1 MIDLLAEL
9 TTVAATSAFSTMA
22 DCALTAQPATA
33 LALNGERCITSSVR
47 YSGPVSGVLHLHA
60 PARFARQ
67 ISATLLAHARAD
79 DVPDE
84 LVADTMGE
92 FTNMVIAKLQSR
104 LTDRG
109 TPCVITPPDL
119 AWHPHFTPHGTPGP
133 RCRTLPFACKHG
145 QLVIELLLT

>member
-22 DCALTAQPATA
+22 DCALTAQPAA
-33 LALNGERCITSSVR
+33 AVALNGERCVTTSVR

-60 PARFARQ
+60 PARLAQQ
-67 ISATLLAHARAD
+67 ISATLLAQARAD

-92 FTNMVIAKLQSR
+92 FTNMVIAKVQSR

-119 AWHPHFTPHGTPGP
+119 EWHPHFTPRGTPGP

>member
-22 DCALTAQPATA
+22 DCALTAQPAA
-33 LALNGERCITSSVR
+33 AVALNGERCITSSVR

-60 PARFARQ
+60 PGGLARQ
-67 ISATLLAHARAD
+67 ISATLLSQARVD

-92 FTNMVIAKLQSR
+92 FTNMVIAKIQSR

-109 TPCVITPPDL
+109 TPCVITPPEL
-119 AWHPHFTPHGTPGP
+119 EWHPHFTPRGTPGA
-133 RCRTLPFACKHG
+133 RCRTLPFDCKHG